1 MKLIQ
6 FFFMISLNISFILT
20 KELMIV
26 GFRNY
31 NQNPNPNQNQ
41 YSIFFEILI
50 QKKDDLPNYDN
61 LFVELSLYNR
71 SDINNKTKS
80 QIKCDLD
87 KETYQ
92 TKDKNNI
99 LYRCKNDDNSII
111 FDGIKVNKNFKFNST
126 NETDATLV
134 ESDIDESFLSKETIN
149 DITTQNFSWD
159 FEAFYLDN
167 IDKENDEY
175 ILNGKIYG
183 NFTEGYAFLN
193 LSNNTFDCFV
203 NTTVIKFTPNG
214 TINDHLVGKL
224 ANLTDTDEKKILIFS
239 TDYDNDLIQ
248 YPIEENS
255 YVDLLDINNY
265 SPPKDGKNATNRAYF
280 RGTINNLK
288 NYLRFTARLIFNTT
302 SLRNLQ
308 QSYKDVN
315 ATGERIY
322 YDLNT
327 GLFIYNIS
335 YNETANITSKI
346 RIESLHDYKFS
357 NNLKSFPS
365 TAVTVIVINENLN
378 LTNEKSEIPEMVTYI
393 SSKPNID
400 STSFSFDL
408 KFPSSN
414 ESFINGKQ
422 PVYLNYYNL
431 ENSNYSEINC
441 TIENK
446 TQLCSILCEPKK
458 DVYTQFKRMHV
469 IIPNITSRRLRFLDS
484 TRNRTFFTPTNA
496 TGDIQFEYNPDL
508 NTFAKKASKKKGLSG
523 GAIAAIVLATVAA
536 VAAVGIAMF
545 FLNRGPVNPIK
556 TSTEMNLPNSTTNI
570 NN

>member
-1 MKLIQ
+1 
-6 FFFMISLNISFILT
+6 MISLNISFILT

-50 QKKDDLPNYDN
+50 QKKDDLPKYDN

-308 QSYKDVN
+308 ENYKIVN
-315 ATGERIY
+315 ATGQRVY
-322 YDLNT
+322 YDLKS
-327 GLFIYNIS
+327 GLVIYDIS
-335 YNETANITSKI
+335 YNDTANLTRKI
-346 RIESLHDYKFS
+346 VAIESLGDYRFS
-357 NNLKSFPS
+357 NTENSFPPS
-365 TAVTVIVINENLN
+365 TLIIIIINKYLYFTNEN
-378 LTNEKSEIPEMVTYI
+378 SEIPEFITYI
-393 SSKPNID
+393 SDKPNID
-400 STSFSFDL
+400 GNSFSFDL
-408 KFPSSN
+408 ELPSSN
-414 ESFINGKQ
+414 QSLNISGKQ
-422 PVYLNYYNL
+422 PVHLNYYSL
-431 ENSNYSEINC
+431 ENSDYEEIDC

-446 TQLCSILCEPKK
+446 TRLCTIMCEPRK
-458 DVYTQFKRMHV
+458 DVYTQFKRLIV
-469 IIPNITSRRLRFLDS
+469 KIPKISSRRLRFLDS
-484 TRNRTFFTPTNA
+484 SGNSTFFAPTDA
-496 TGDIQFEYNPDL
+496 PGDIQFEYNPEI
-508 NTFAKKASKKKGLSG
+508 NTFGRRSSKKKGLSG
-523 GAIAAIVLATVAA
+523 GAIAAIVLATIAAIAA
-536 VAAVGIAMF
+536 VAVAIF
-545 FLNRGPVNPIK
+545 FLNRGPVHPIK

>member
-6 FFFMISLNISFILT
+6 FFFIVSLNISFILN
-20 KELMIV
+20 KRLMIV

-31 NQNPNPNQNQ
+31 YSGTEEPN
-41 YSIFFEILI
+41 ILFEMLI
-50 QKKDDLPNYDN
+50 QKNDDFPNYDFLYMN
-61 LFVELSLYNR
+61 ISLYNQ
-71 SDINNKTKS
+71 SNIT
-80 QIKCDLD
+80 
-87 KETYQ
+87 KET
-92 TKDKNNI
+92 KLEI
-99 LYRCKNDDNSII
+99 RCTYDVDSYPKNDTNNELYLCINTDNTIH
-111 FDGIKVNKNFKFNST
+111 FDGVKVNKNFKFNST
-126 NETDATLV
+126 NVNVSGVVLG

-149 DITTQNFSWD
+149 DITTQNITWD

-167 IDKENDEY
+167 IDKVNKEF
-175 ILNGKIYG
+175 ILNGKMIRS
-183 NFTEGYAFLN
+183 FTDEIAYLN
-193 LSNNTFDCFV
+193 LSNNKLICSV
-203 NTTVIKFTPNG
+203 NSSVIKFTPSGN
-214 TINDHLVGKL
+214 INDHLVGKL
-224 ANLTDTDEKKILIFS
+224 ADISDTKKILIFA

-255 YVDLLDINNY
+255 YIDLLDMNSY
-265 SPPKDGKNATNRAYF
+265 SPPGINKNAKNKAYF
-280 RGTINNLK
+280 RGTLNNLK
-288 NYLRFTARLIFNTT
+288 NYVRFTARIIFNSTT
-302 SLRNLQ
+302 LRNLQ
-308 QSYKDVN
+308 ESHKDVN
-315 ATGERIY
+315 ATGERVD

-327 GLFIYNIS
+327 GLFIYDVS
-335 YNETANITSKI
+335 YNDTANITSKI

-458 DVYTQFKRMHV
+458 DVYTQFKRMQV
-469 IIPNITSRRLRFLDS
+469 KVPRIPSRRLRFLDS
-484 TRNRTFFTPTNA
+484 TENKTFFTPTNA
-496 TGDIQFEYNPDL
+496 TGDIQFEYNPEV
-508 NTFAKKASKKKGLSG
+508 NTFARKASKKKGLSG

>member
-1 MKLIQ
+1 MCLSVLEKFSEYKSYNIQSLAKTEEEINNEKNKLMKLQ
-6 FFFMISLNISFILT
+6 DEQKAEKKKKVEENI
-20 KELMIV
+20 
-26 GFRNY
+26 
-31 NQNPNPNQNQ
+31 
-41 YSIFFEILI
+41 
-50 QKKDDLPNYDN
+50 
-61 LFVELSLYNR
+61 
-71 SDINNKTKS
+71 
-80 QIKCDLD
+80 
-87 KETYQ
+87 
-92 TKDKNNI
+92 
-99 LYRCKNDDNSII
+99 KNDTNNELYLCINTDNTIH
-111 FDGIKVNKNFKFNST
+111 FDGVKVNKNFKFNST
-126 NETDATLV
+126 NVNVSGVVLG

-149 DITTQNFSWD
+149 DITTQNITWD

-167 IDKENDEY
+167 IDKVNKEF
-175 ILNGKIYG
+175 ILNGKM
-183 NFTEGYAFLN
+183 NRSFTDEIAYLN
-193 LSNNTFDCFV
+193 LSNNKFICSV
-203 NTTVIKFTPNG
+203 NSSVIKFTPSG
-214 TINDHLVGKL
+214 TINDHLIGKL
-224 ANLTDTDEKKILIFS
+224 ADISDTKKILIFA

-255 YVDLLDINNY
+255 YIDLLDMNSY
-265 SPPKDGKNATNRAYF
+265 SPPGINKNAKNKAYF
-280 RGTINNLK
+280 RGTLNNLK
-288 NYLRFTARLIFNTT
+288 NYVRFTARIIFNSTT
-302 SLRNLQ
+302 LRNLQ
-308 QSYKDVN
+308 ESHKDVN
-315 ATGERIY
+315 ATGERVD

-327 GLFIYNIS
+327 GLFIYDVS
-335 YNETANITSKI
+335 YNDTANITSKI

-458 DVYTQFKRMHV
+458 DVYTQFKRMQV
-469 IIPNITSRRLRFLDS
+469 KVPRIPSRRLRFLDS
-484 TRNRTFFTPTNA
+484 TENKTFFTPTNA
-496 TGDIQFEYNPDL
+496 TGDIQFEYNPEV
-508 NTFAKKASKKKGLSG
+508 NTFARKASKKKGLSG

>member
-1 MKLIQ
+1 
-6 FFFMISLNISFILT
+6 MISLNISFIIT

-26 GFRNY
+26 GFRKFL
-31 NQNPNPNQNQ
+31 
-41 YSIFFEILI
+41 SECGGLKCISFDILL
-50 QKKDDLPNYDN
+50 QKNNDFPNYGF
-61 LFVELSLYNR
+61 LFMNLSLYN
-71 SDINNKTKS
+71 KS
-80 QIKCDLD
+80 NIT
-87 KETYQ
+87 KET
-92 TKDKNNI
+92 KI
-99 LYRCKNDDNSII
+99 EIGCKNGNYQENDTNTVLYSCEESINTE
-111 FDGIKVNKNFKFNST
+111 FDVVKVNKNFKFNST
-126 NETDATLV
+126 NVNVTAVVLG
-134 ESDIDESFLSKETIN
+134 ESDIDESLLSKETIN
-149 DITTQNFSWD
+149 DITTQNINWD

-167 IDKENDEY
+167 IDKVNNEF
-175 ILNGKIYG
+175 ILNGKMNRSFTEETALL
-183 NFTEGYAFLN
+183 NFT
-193 LSNNTFDCFV
+193 NNILTCSV
-203 NTTVIKFTPNG
+203 NSSVIKFTPSG
-214 TINDHLVGKL
+214 TINHHLVGKL
-224 ANLTDTDEKKILIFS
+224 ANISYTKKILIFS

-255 YVDLLDINNY
+255 YIDLLDMNSYSAPGIN
-265 SPPKDGKNATNRAYF
+265 KNATNRAYF
-280 RGTINNLK
+280 RGTLNNLK
-288 NYLRFTARLIFNTT
+288 YYMRFTARIFNST

-357 NNLKSFPS
+357 NNLKSFPPMKS
-365 TAVTVIVINENLN
+365 TVIVINENLD
-378 LTNEKSEIPEMVTYI
+378 LTNENSQIPESLSYI

-414 ESFINGKQ
+414 QSLINGKQ
-422 PVYLNYYNL
+422 PVYLKYYNL
-431 ENSNYSEINC
+431 EISNFSEINC

-508 NTFAKKASKKKGLSG
+508 NTFARKASKKKGLSG

-536 VAAVGIAMF
+536 VASVGIAMF

>member
-1 MKLIQ
+1 
-6 FFFMISLNISFILT
+6 MISLNISFIIT

-26 GFRNY
+26 GFRKFL
-31 NQNPNPNQNQ
+31 
-41 YSIFFEILI
+41 SECGELKCISFDILL
-50 QKKDDLPNYDN
+50 QKNNDFPNYDF
-61 LFVELSLYNR
+61 LFMNLSLYNQ
-71 SDINNKTKS
+71 SNIT
-80 QIKCDLD
+80 
-87 KETYQ
+87 KETKIEIGCENENYQ
-92 TKDKNNI
+92 ENDTNTVLYSCAEFINTK
-99 LYRCKNDDNSII
+99 
-111 FDGIKVNKNFKFNST
+111 FDVVKVNKNFKFNST
-126 NETDATLV
+126 NVNVTAVVLG
-134 ESDIDESFLSKETIN
+134 ESDIDESLLSKETIN
-149 DITTQNFSWD
+149 DITTQNINWD

-167 IDKENDEY
+167 IDKVNNEF
-175 ILNGKIYG
+175 ILNGKM
-183 NFTEGYAFLN
+183 NRSFTEETALLN
-193 LSNNTFDCFV
+193 LTNNILNCLV
-203 NTTVIKFTPNG
+203 NSSVIKFTPSG

-224 ANLTDTDEKKILIFS
+224 ANISYTKKILIFS
-239 TDYDNDLIQ
+239 TDYYNDLIQ

-255 YVDLLDINNY
+255 YIDLLDMNSYSAPGIN
-265 SPPKDGKNATNRAYF
+265 KNATNRAYF
-280 RGTINNLK
+280 RGTLNNLK
-288 NYLRFTARLIFNTT
+288 YYVRFTARIFNST

-357 NNLKSFPS
+357 NNLKSFPHMKS
-365 TAVTVIVINENLN
+365 TVIVINENLD
-378 LTNEKSEIPEMVTYI
+378 LTNENSQIPESLSYI

-414 ESFINGKQ
+414 QSLINGKQ
-422 PVYLNYYNL
+422 PVYLKYYNL
-431 ENSNYSEINC
+431 EISNFSEINC

>member
-6 FFFMISLNISFILT
+6 FFFIVSLNISFILN
-20 KELMIV
+20 KRLMIV

-31 NQNPNPNQNQ
+31 
-41 YSIFFEILI
+41 YSSTEDRDILFEMLI
-50 QKKDDLPNYDN
+50 QKNDDFPNYDSLYMN
-61 LFVELSLYNR
+61 ISLYNQ
-71 SDINNKTKS
+71 SNIT
-80 QIKCDLD
+80 
-87 KETYQ
+87 KETKLEIPCTY
-92 TKDKNNI
+92 DVDS
-99 LYRCKNDDNSII
+99 YPKNDTNNELYFCIKTNNTI
-111 FDGIKVNKNFKFNST
+111 HFDGVKVNKNFKFNST
-126 NETDATLV
+126 NVNVSGVVLG

-149 DITTQNFSWD
+149 DITTQNITWD

-167 IDKENDEY
+167 IDKVNKEF
-175 ILNGKIYG
+175 ILNGKMIRS
-183 NFTEGYAFLN
+183 FTDEIAYLN
-193 LSNNTFDCFV
+193 LSDNKLDCSV
-203 NTTVIKFTPNG
+203 NSSVIKFTPSG

-224 ANLTDTDEKKILIFS
+224 ADISDTKKILIFA

-255 YVDLLDINNY
+255 YIDLLDMNSY
-265 SPPKDGKNATNRAYF
+265 SPPGINKNAKNKAYF
-280 RGTINNLK
+280 RGTLNNLK
-288 NYLRFTARLIFNTT
+288 NYVRFTARIIFNSNT
-302 SLRNLQ
+302 LRNLQ
-308 QSYKDVN
+308 ESHKDVN
-315 ATGERIY
+315 ATGERVD

-327 GLFIYNIS
+327 GLFIYDVS
-335 YNETANITSKI
+335 YNDTANITSKI

-357 NNLKSFPS
+357 NNLKSFPPMKS
-365 TAVTVIVINENLN
+365 TVIVINENLD
-378 LTNEKSEIPEMVTYI
+378 LTNENSQTPESLSYI

-400 STSFSFDL
+400 GTSFSFDL

-414 ESFINGKQ
+414 QSLIKGTQ
-422 PVYLNYYNL
+422 PVYLKYYNL
-431 ENSNYSEINC
+431 EISNFSEINC

-458 DVYTQFKRMHV
+458 DVYTQFKRMQV
-469 IIPNITSRRLRFLDS
+469 KVPRIPSRRLRFLDS
-484 TRNRTFFTPTNA
+484 TENKTFFTPTNA
-496 TGDIQFEYNPDL
+496 TGDIQFEYNPEV
-508 NTFAKKASKKKGLSG
+508 NTFARKASKKKGLSG

>member
-6 FFFMISLNISFILT
+6 FFFIVSLNISFILN
-20 KELMIV
+20 KRLMIV

-31 NQNPNPNQNQ
+31 
-41 YSIFFEILI
+41 YSSTEDRDILFEMLI
-50 QKKDDLPNYDN
+50 QKNDDFPNYDSLYMN
-61 LFVELSLYNR
+61 ISLYNQ
-71 SDINNKTKS
+71 SNIT
-80 QIKCDLD
+80 
-87 KETYQ
+87 KETKLEIPCTY
-92 TKDKNNI
+92 DVDS
-99 LYRCKNDDNSII
+99 YPKNDTNNELYFCIKTNNTI
-111 FDGIKVNKNFKFNST
+111 HFDGVKVNKNFKFNST
-126 NETDATLV
+126 NVNVSGVVLG

-149 DITTQNFSWD
+149 DITTQNITWD

-167 IDKENDEY
+167 IDKVNKEF
-175 ILNGKIYG
+175 ILNGKMIRS
-183 NFTEGYAFLN
+183 FTDEIAYLN
-193 LSNNTFDCFV
+193 LSDNKLDCSV
-203 NTTVIKFTPNG
+203 NSSVIKFTPSG

-224 ANLTDTDEKKILIFS
+224 ADISDTKKILIFA

-255 YVDLLDINNY
+255 YIDLLDMNSY
-265 SPPKDGKNATNRAYF
+265 SPPGINKNAKNKAYF
-280 RGTINNLK
+280 RGTLNNLK
-288 NYLRFTARLIFNTT
+288 NYVRFTARIIFNSNT
-302 SLRNLQ
+302 LRNLQ
-308 QSYKDVN
+308 ESHKDVN
-315 ATGERIY
+315 ATGERVD

-335 YNETANITSKI
+335 YNDTANITSKI

-458 DVYTQFKRMHV
+458 DVYTQFKRMQV
-469 IIPNITSRRLRFLDS
+469 KVPRIPSRRLRFLDS
-484 TRNRTFFTPTNA
+484 TENKTFFTPTNA
-496 TGDIQFEYNPDL
+496 TGDIQFEYNPEV
-508 NTFAKKASKKKGLSG
+508 NTFARKASKKKGLSG

>member
-6 FFFMISLNISFILT
+6 FFFIVSLNISFILN
-20 KELMIV
+20 KRLMIV

-31 NQNPNPNQNQ
+31 
-41 YSIFFEILI
+41 YSSTEDRDILFEMLI
-50 QKKDDLPNYDN
+50 QKNDDFPNYDSLYMN
-61 LFVELSLYNR
+61 ISLYNQ
-71 SDINNKTKS
+71 SNIT
-80 QIKCDLD
+80 
-87 KETYQ
+87 KETKLEIPCTY
-92 TKDKNNI
+92 DVDS
-99 LYRCKNDDNSII
+99 YPKNDTNNELYFCIKTNNTI
-111 FDGIKVNKNFKFNST
+111 HFDGVKVNKNFKFNST
-126 NETDATLV
+126 NVNVSGVVLGEG
-134 ESDIDESFLSKETIN
+134 DIDESFLSKETIN
-149 DITTQNFSWD
+149 DITTQNITWD

-167 IDKENDEY
+167 IDKVNKEF
-175 ILNGKIYG
+175 ILNGKMIRS
-183 NFTEGYAFLN
+183 FTDEIAYLN
-193 LSNNTFDCFV
+193 LSDNKLDCSV
-203 NTTVIKFTPNG
+203 NSSVIKFTPSG

-224 ANLTDTDEKKILIFS
+224 ADISDTKKILIFA

-255 YVDLLDINNY
+255 YIDLLDMNSY
-265 SPPKDGKNATNRAYF
+265 SPPGINKNAKNKAYF
-280 RGTINNLK
+280 RGTLNNLK
-288 NYLRFTARLIFNTT
+288 NYVRFTARIIFNSTT
-302 SLRNLQ
+302 LRNLQ
-308 QSYKDVN
+308 ESHKDVN
-315 ATGERIY
+315 ATGERVD

-327 GLFIYNIS
+327 GLFTYDVS
-335 YNETANITSKI
+335 YNDTANITSKI

-458 DVYTQFKRMHV
+458 DVYTQFKRMQV
-469 IIPNITSRRLRFLDS
+469 KVPRIPSRRLRFLDS
-484 TRNRTFFTPTNA
+484 TENKTFFTPTNA
-496 TGDIQFEYNPDL
+496 TGDIQFEYNPEV
-508 NTFAKKASKKKGLSG
+508 NTFARKASKKKGLSG

>member
-6 FFFMISLNISFILT
+6 FFFIVSLNISFILN
-20 KELMIV
+20 KRLMIV

-31 NQNPNPNQNQ
+31 
-41 YSIFFEILI
+41 YSSTEDRDILFEMLI
-50 QKKDDLPNYDN
+50 QKNDDFPNYDSLYMN
-61 LFVELSLYNR
+61 ISLYNQ
-71 SDINNKTKS
+71 SNIT
-80 QIKCDLD
+80 
-87 KETYQ
+87 KETKLEIPCTY
-92 TKDKNNI
+92 DVDS
-99 LYRCKNDDNSII
+99 YPKNDTNNELYFCIKTNNTI
-111 FDGIKVNKNFKFNST
+111 HFDGVKVNKNFKFNST
-126 NETDATLV
+126 NVNVSGVVLG

-149 DITTQNFSWD
+149 DITTQNITWD

-167 IDKENDEY
+167 IDKVNKEF
-175 ILNGKIYG
+175 ILNGKMIRS
-183 NFTEGYAFLN
+183 FTDEIAYLN
-193 LSNNTFDCFV
+193 LSDNKLDCSV
-203 NTTVIKFTPNG
+203 NSSVIKFTPSG

-224 ANLTDTDEKKILIFS
+224 ADISDTKKILIFA

-255 YVDLLDINNY
+255 YIDLLDMNSY
-265 SPPKDGKNATNRAYF
+265 SPPGINKNAKNKAYF
-280 RGTINNLK
+280 RGTLNNLK
-288 NYLRFTARLIFNTT
+288 NYVRFTARIIFNSTT
-302 SLRNLQ
+302 LRNLQ
-308 QSYKDVN
+308 ESHKDVN
-315 ATGERIY
+315 ATGERVD

-327 GLFIYNIS
+327 GLFTYDVS
-335 YNETANITSKI
+335 YNDTANITSKI

-458 DVYTQFKRMHV
+458 DVYTQFKRMQV
-469 IIPNITSRRLRFLDS
+469 KVPRIPSRRLRFLDS
-484 TRNRTFFTPTNA
+484 RENKTFFTPTNA
-496 TGDIQFEYNPDL
+496 TGDIQFEYNPEV
-508 NTFAKKASKKKGLSG
+508 NTFARKASKKKGLSG

>member
-6 FFFMISLNISFILT
+6 FFFIVSLNISFILN
-20 KELMIV
+20 KRLMIV

-31 NQNPNPNQNQ
+31 
-41 YSIFFEILI
+41 YSSTEDRDILFEMLI
-50 QKKDDLPNYDN
+50 QKNDDFPNYDSLYMN
-61 LFVELSLYNR
+61 ISLYNQSNITKETKLEIR
-71 SDINNKTKS
+71 CKYDVDSYPKNDINNEIYFCMNT
-80 QIKCDLD
+80 
-87 KETYQ
+87 
-92 TKDKNNI
+92 
-99 LYRCKNDDNSII
+99 DNTIH
-111 FDGIKVNKNFKFNST
+111 FDGVKVNKNFKFNST
-126 NETDATLV
+126 NVNVSGVVLG

-149 DITTQNFSWD
+149 DITTQNITWD

-167 IDKENDEY
+167 IDKVNKEF
-175 ILNGKIYG
+175 ILNGKMIRS
-183 NFTEGYAFLN
+183 FTDEIAYLN
-193 LSNNTFDCFV
+193 LSDNKLDCSV
-203 NTTVIKFTPNG
+203 NSSVIKFTPSG

-224 ANLTDTDEKKILIFS
+224 ADISDTKKILIFA

-255 YVDLLDINNY
+255 YIDLLDMNSY
-265 SPPKDGKNATNRAYF
+265 SPPGINKNAKNKAYF
-280 RGTINNLK
+280 RGTLNNLK
-288 NYLRFTARLIFNTT
+288 NYVRFTARIIFNSTT
-302 SLRNLQ
+302 LRNLQ
-308 QSYKDVN
+308 ESHKDVN
-315 ATGERIY
+315 ATGERVD

-327 GLFIYNIS
+327 GLFTYDVS
-335 YNETANITSKI
+335 YNDTANITSKI

-458 DVYTQFKRMHV
+458 DVYTQFKRMQV
-469 IIPNITSRRLRFLDS
+469 KVPRIPSRRLRFLDS
-484 TRNRTFFTPTNA
+484 TENKTFFTPTNA
-496 TGDIQFEYNPDL
+496 TGDIQFEYNPEV
-508 NTFAKKASKKKGLSG
+508 NTFARKASKKKGLSG

>member
-6 FFFMISLNISFILT
+6 FFFMFSLNISFILT
-20 KELMIV
+20 KRLMIV
-26 GFRNY
+26 GFRHY
-31 NQNPNPNQNQ
+31 NSLDQVPAI
-41 YSIFFEILI
+41 YFEMLI
-50 QKKDDLPNYDN
+50 QKNNDFPNYDI
-61 LFVELSLYNR
+61 LFMNVSLYNQ
-71 SDINNKTKS
+71 SNIKKETKLE
-80 QIKCDLD
+80 IKCDINEDAYHPNDANNKL
-87 KETYQ
+87 YLCS
-92 TKDKNNI
+92 KDE
-99 LYRCKNDDNSII
+99 CSIP
-111 FDGIKVNKNFKFNST
+111 FDGLKVIKNFNFTSSNSSIKGIV
-126 NETDATLV
+126 LG

-149 DITTQNFSWD
+149 NITTQNQSWD

-167 IDKENDEY
+167 IDKVNNEF
-175 ILNGKIYG
+175 ILNGKMNRSFTKENGILHLSIY
-183 NFTEGYAFLN
+183 N
-193 LSNNTFDCFV
+193 FDCSV
-203 NTTVIKFTPNG
+203 NSSVIKFIPSG
-214 TINDHLVGKL
+214 KFNDHLVGKL
-224 ANLTDTDEKKILIFS
+224 VDISDTNKTLIFS

-255 YVDLLDINNY
+255 YIDLLDMNTYSSPGIN
-265 SPPKDGKNATNRAYF
+265 KNATNMAYF
-280 RGTINNLK
+280 RGTLNNLK
-288 NYLRFTARLIFNTT
+288 YYVRFTARIFNST

-315 ATGERIY
+315 ATGERID

-357 NNLKSFPS
+357 NNLKSFPPMKS
-365 TAVTVIVINENLN
+365 TVIVINENLD
-378 LTNEKSEIPEMVTYI
+378 LTNENSQTPESLSYI

-400 STSFSFDL
+400 GTSFSFDL

-414 ESFINGKQ
+414 QSLIKGTQ
-422 PVYLNYYNL
+422 PVYLKYYNL
-431 ENSNYSEINC
+431 EISNFSEINC

-508 NTFAKKASKKKGLSG
+508 NTFARKASKKKGLSG

>member
-6 FFFMISLNISFILT
+6 FFFIVSLNISFILN
-20 KELMIV
+20 KRLMIV

-31 NQNPNPNQNQ
+31 YSGTEEPN
-41 YSIFFEILI
+41 ILFEMLI
-50 QKKDDLPNYDN
+50 QKNDDFPNYDFLYMN
-61 LFVELSLYNR
+61 ISLYNQ
-71 SDINNKTKS
+71 SNIT
-80 QIKCDLD
+80 
-87 KETYQ
+87 KET
-92 TKDKNNI
+92 KLEI
-99 LYRCKNDDNSII
+99 RCTYDVDSYPKNDTNNELYLCINTDNTIH
-111 FDGIKVNKNFKFNST
+111 FDGVKVNKNFKFNST
-126 NETDATLV
+126 NVNVSGVVLG

-149 DITTQNFSWD
+149 DITTQNITWD

-167 IDKENDEY
+167 IDKVNKEF
-175 ILNGKIYG
+175 ILNGKMIRS
-183 NFTEGYAFLN
+183 FTDEIAYLN
-193 LSNNTFDCFV
+193 LSNNKLICSV
-203 NTTVIKFTPNG
+203 NSSVIKFTPSG

-224 ANLTDTDEKKILIFS
+224 ADISDTKKILIFA

-255 YVDLLDINNY
+255 YIDLLDMNSY
-265 SPPKDGKNATNRAYF
+265 SPPGINKNAKNKAYF
-280 RGTINNLK
+280 RGTLNNLK
-288 NYLRFTARLIFNTT
+288 NYVRFTARIIFNSTT
-302 SLRNLQ
+302 LRNLQ
-308 QSYKDVN
+308 ESHKDVN
-315 ATGERIY
+315 ATGERVD

-327 GLFIYNIS
+327 GLFTYDVS
-335 YNETANITSKI
+335 YNDTANITSKI

-458 DVYTQFKRMHV
+458 DVYTQFKRMQV
-469 IIPNITSRRLRFLDS
+469 KVPRIPSRRLRFLDS
-484 TRNRTFFTPTNA
+484 RENKTFFTPTNA
-496 TGDIQFEYNPDL
+496 TGDIQFEYNPEV
-508 NTFAKKASKKKGLSG
+508 NTFARKASKKKGLSG

>member
-536 VAAVGIAMF
+536 VAAVGIAML

>member
-6 FFFMISLNISFILT
+6 FFFIVSLNISFILN
-20 KELMIV
+20 KRLMIV

-31 NQNPNPNQNQ
+31 
-41 YSIFFEILI
+41 YSSTEDKDILFEMLI
-50 QKKDDLPNYDN
+50 QKNDDFPNYDLLYMN
-61 LFVELSLYNR
+61 ISLYNQ
-71 SDINNKTKS
+71 SNIT
-80 QIKCDLD
+80 
-87 KETYQ
+87 KET
-92 TKDKNNI
+92 KLEI
-99 LYRCKNDDNSII
+99 RCTYDVDSYPKNDTNNELYFCINTNNTI
-111 FDGIKVNKNFKFNST
+111 HFDGVKVNKNFKFNST
-126 NETDATLV
+126 NVNVSGVVLG

-149 DITTQNFSWD
+149 DITTQNITWD

-167 IDKENDEY
+167 IDKVNKEF
-175 ILNGKIYG
+175 ILNGKMIRS
-183 NFTEGYAFLN
+183 FTDEIAYLN
-193 LSNNTFDCFV
+193 LSNNNLICSV
-203 NTTVIKFTPNG
+203 NSSVIKFTPSGN
-214 TINDHLVGKL
+214 INDHLVGKL
-224 ANLTDTDEKKILIFS
+224 ADISDTKKILIFA

-255 YVDLLDINNY
+255 YIDLLDMNSY
-265 SPPKDGKNATNRAYF
+265 SPPGINKNAKNKAYF
-280 RGTINNLK
+280 RGTLNNLK
-288 NYLRFTARLIFNTT
+288 NYVRFTARIIFNSTT
-302 SLRNLQ
+302 LRNLQ
-308 QSYKDVN
+308 ESHKDVN
-315 ATGERIY
+315 ATGERVD

-327 GLFIYNIS
+327 GLFIYDVS
-335 YNETANITSKI
+335 YNDTANITSKI

-441 TIENK
+441 IIENK

-458 DVYTQFKRMHV
+458 DVYTQFKRMQV
-469 IIPNITSRRLRFLDS
+469 KVPRIPSRRLRFLDS
-484 TRNRTFFTPTNA
+484 TENKTFFTPTNA
-496 TGDIQFEYNPDL
+496 TGDIQFEYNPEV
-508 NTFAKKASKKKGLSG
+508 NTFARKASKKKGLSG

>member
-6 FFFMISLNISFILT
+6 FFFIVSLNISFILN
-20 KELMIV
+20 KRLMIV

-31 NQNPNPNQNQ
+31 YSGTKEPN
-41 YSIFFEILI
+41 ILFEMLI
-50 QKKDDLPNYDN
+50 QKNDDFPNYDFLYMN
-61 LFVELSLYNR
+61 ISLYNQ
-71 SDINNKTKS
+71 SNIT
-80 QIKCDLD
+80 
-87 KETYQ
+87 KET
-92 TKDKNNI
+92 KLEI
-99 LYRCKNDDNSII
+99 RCTYDVDSYPKNDTNNELYLCINTDNTIH
-111 FDGIKVNKNFKFNST
+111 FDGVKVNKNFKFNST
-126 NETDATLV
+126 NVNVSGVVLG

-149 DITTQNFSWD
+149 DITTQNITWD

-167 IDKENDEY
+167 IDKVNKEF
-175 ILNGKIYG
+175 ILNGKMIRS
-183 NFTEGYAFLN
+183 FTDEIAYLN
-193 LSNNTFDCFV
+193 LSDNKLDCSV
-203 NTTVIKFTPNG
+203 NSSVIKFTPSG

-224 ANLTDTDEKKILIFS
+224 ADISDTKKILIFA

-255 YVDLLDINNY
+255 YIDLLDMNSY
-265 SPPKDGKNATNRAYF
+265 SPPGINKNAKNKAYF
-280 RGTINNLK
+280 RGTLNNLK
-288 NYLRFTARLIFNTT
+288 NYVRFTARIIFNSTT
-302 SLRNLQ
+302 LRNLQ
-308 QSYKDVN
+308 ESHKDVN
-315 ATGERIY
+315 ATGERVD

-327 GLFIYNIS
+327 GLFTYDVS
-335 YNETANITSKI
+335 YNDTANITSKI

-458 DVYTQFKRMHV
+458 DVYTQFKRMQV
-469 IIPNITSRRLRFLDS
+469 KVPRIPSRRLRFLDS
-484 TRNRTFFTPTNA
+484 TENKTFFTPTNA
-496 TGDIQFEYNPDL
+496 TGDIQFEYNPEV
-508 NTFAKKASKKKGLSG
+508 NTFARKASKKKGLSG

>member
-6 FFFMISLNISFILT
+6 FFFIVSLNIPFILN
-20 KELMIV
+20 KRLMIV

-31 NQNPNPNQNQ
+31 
-41 YSIFFEILI
+41 YSSTEDRDILFEMLI
-50 QKKDDLPNYDN
+50 QKNDDFPNYDSLYMN
-61 LFVELSLYNR
+61 ISLYNQ
-71 SDINNKTKS
+71 SNIT
-80 QIKCDLD
+80 
-87 KETYQ
+87 KET
-92 TKDKNNI
+92 KLEI
-99 LYRCKNDDNSII
+99 RCTYDVDSYPKNDTNNELYLCINTDNTIH
-111 FDGIKVNKNFKFNST
+111 FDGVKVNKNFKFNST
-126 NETDATLV
+126 NVNVSGVVLG

-149 DITTQNFSWD
+149 DITTQNITWD

-167 IDKENDEY
+167 IDKVNKEF
-175 ILNGKIYG
+175 ILNGKM
-183 NFTEGYAFLN
+183 NRSFTDEIAYLN
-193 LSNNTFDCFV
+193 LSNNKFICSV
-203 NTTVIKFTPNG
+203 NSSVIKFTPSG
-214 TINDHLVGKL
+214 TINDHLIGKL
-224 ANLTDTDEKKILIFS
+224 ADISDTKKILIFA

-255 YVDLLDINNY
+255 YIDLLDMNSY
-265 SPPKDGKNATNRAYF
+265 SPPGINKNAKNKAYF
-280 RGTINNLK
+280 RGTLNNLK
-288 NYLRFTARLIFNTT
+288 NYVRFTARIIFNSNT
-302 SLRNLQ
+302 LRNLQ
-308 QSYKDVN
+308 ESHKDVN
-315 ATGERIY
+315 ATGERVD

-327 GLFIYNIS
+327 GLFIYDVS
-335 YNETANITSKI
+335 YNDTANITSKI

-458 DVYTQFKRMHV
+458 DVYTQFKRMQV
-469 IIPNITSRRLRFLDS
+469 KVPRIPSRRLRFLDS
-484 TRNRTFFTPTNA
+484 TENKTFFTPTNA
-496 TGDIQFEYNPDL
+496 TGDIQFEYNPEV
-508 NTFAKKASKKKGLSG
+508 NTFARKASKKKGLSG

>member
-6 FFFMISLNISFILT
+6 FFFIVSLNISFILN
-20 KELMIV
+20 KRLMIV

-31 NQNPNPNQNQ
+31 
-41 YSIFFEILI
+41 YSSTEDRDILFEMLI
-50 QKKDDLPNYDN
+50 QKNDDFPNYDSLYMN
-61 LFVELSLYNR
+61 ISLYNQ
-71 SDINNKTKS
+71 SNIT
-80 QIKCDLD
+80 
-87 KETYQ
+87 KETKLEIRCTYDVDSYPKND
-92 TKDKNNI
+92 TNNELYFCIKNNNTI
-99 LYRCKNDDNSII
+99 H
-111 FDGIKVNKNFKFNST
+111 FDGVKVNKNFKFNST
-126 NETDATLV
+126 NVSVSGVVLGEN
-134 ESDIDESFLSKETIN
+134 DIDESFLSKETIN
-149 DITTQNFSWD
+149 NITTQNITWD

-167 IDKENDEY
+167 IDKVNKEF
-175 ILNGKIYG
+175 ILNGKMIRS
-183 NFTEGYAFLN
+183 FTDEIAYLN
-193 LSNNTFDCFV
+193 LSKNELYCSV
-203 NTTVIKFTPNG
+203 NSSVIKFTPSG

-224 ANLTDTDEKKILIFS
+224 ADISDTKKILIFA

-255 YVDLLDINNY
+255 YIDLLDMNSY
-265 SPPKDGKNATNRAYF
+265 SPPGINKNAKNKAYF
-280 RGTINNLK
+280 RGTLNNLK
-288 NYLRFTARLIFNTT
+288 NYVRFTARIIFNSTT
-302 SLRNLQ
+302 LRNLQ
-308 QSYKDVN
+308 ESHKDVN
-315 ATGERIY
+315 ATGERVD

-327 GLFIYNIS
+327 GLFIYDVS
-335 YNETANITSKI
+335 YNDTANITSKI

-458 DVYTQFKRMHV
+458 DVYTQFKRMQV
-469 IIPNITSRRLRFLDS
+469 KVPRIPSRRLRFLDS
-484 TRNRTFFTPTNA
+484 RENKTFFTPTNA
-496 TGDIQFEYNPDL
+496 TGDIQFEYNPEV
-508 NTFAKKASKKKGLSG
+508 NTFARKASKKKGLSG